1 MSCPILSA
9 TLNGVFVGRIVDRWH
24 GRPSS
29 AIHKLA
35 VDGPQTV
42 TKVGLDTDAQADLNV
57 HGGPDKAVHHYAA
70 DHYASWQS
78 EGLLPQGT
86 LPAAFG
92 ENLSTFGMNEET
104 LCIGDILTAGSATL
118 QISQGRQ
125 PCWKL
130 NEYTGQKTMAYQ
142 FQKTGRTG
150 WYYRVL
156 EPGIIQV
163 GDKIT
168 LTLRPCPDWSVA
180 KVTRARLT
188 KRIAAEDAAHLSRL
202 PELASGWRDAFS
214 KMSKGQLDEDTGKR
228 LDPA

>member
-1 MSCPILSA
+1 MNCPALSA
-9 TLNGVFVGRIVDRWH
+9 TINGVFVGRIEDHWFDK
-24 GRPSS
+24 PPS
-29 AIHKLA
+29 AIHKIA
-35 VDGPQTV
+35 ADGPQTV
-42 TKVGLDTDAQADLNV
+42 TTVGFDTDAQADLSV
-57 HGGPDKAVHHYAA
+57 HGGPDKAIHHYAA

-78 EGLLPQGT
+78 EGLLPPGT

-104 LCIGDILTAGSATL
+104 LCIGDILTAGSAIL

-130 NEYTGQKTMAYQ
+130 NEHTGQKTMAYQ

-156 EPGIIQV
+156 EPGTIQV
-163 GDKIT
+163 GDIIN
-168 LTLRPCPDWSVA
+168 LTSRPCPDWSVA

-188 KRIAAEDAAHLSRL
+188 KRIAAEEAAYLSRL
-202 PELASGWRDAFS
+202 PELASGWRDAFR
-214 KMSKGQLDEDTGKR
+214 KLAIGQLDEDTRKR
-228 LDPA
+228 LNPD